1 MIHTK
6 DRRTGVKQLRVRGF
20 KNVAFCATLKVAGI
34 NLIRATAFSN
44 RKNSGVP
51 DPNTPVWPFLHF
63 VHSCGGALNKFRGR
77 LSALLEQIPLLPAHA
92 LQSLLSLRKRGAL
105 SYCGT
110 IFP

>member
-1 MIHTK
+1 MSQF

-20 KNVAFCATLKVAGI
+20 KNVAFCATLKAAGI

-51 DPNTPVWPFLHF
+51 DPNTLVWPFLHF

-77 LSALLEQIPLLPAHA
+77 LSALLEQIPLLPAHT
-92 LQSLLSLRKRGAL
+92 LQSLCLSGNGAL
-105 SYCGT
+105 
-110 IFP
+110 

>member
-51 DPNTPVWPFLHF
+51 DPNTPVWPYLHF

-77 LSALLEQIPLLPAHA
+77 LSALLEQIRLLPA
-92 LQSLLSLRKRGAL
+92 LSNRSVSQETGRFELLRNYQL
-105 SYCGT
+105 
-110 IFP
+110 

>member
-20 KNVAFCATLKVAGI
+20 KNVAFCATLKAAGI

-51 DPNTPVWPFLHF
+51 DLTPVWPFLHF

-77 LSALLEQIPLLPAHA
+77 LSALLEQIRLLPA
-92 LQSLLSLRKRGAL
+92 LSNRSVSQETGRFELLRNYQL
-105 SYCGT
+105 
-110 IFP
+110 